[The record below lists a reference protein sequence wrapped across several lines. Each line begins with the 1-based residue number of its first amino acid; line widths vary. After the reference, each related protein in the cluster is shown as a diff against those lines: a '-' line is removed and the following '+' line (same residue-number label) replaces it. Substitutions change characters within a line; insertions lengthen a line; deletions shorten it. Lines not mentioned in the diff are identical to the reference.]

1 MRGRTSELTHQWE
14 APGDLERVRALLNT
28 SPDVVRR
35 PPRDLLA
42 CEGQRELLDWIRAK
56 SAEELDAIRMLRQD
70 LRAAVA
76 DRRVTAINRWLERDQ
91 PRIAIASNAPARL
104 DFLASEGP
112 PKVLA
117 RVLLSIADGTWTR
130 MRICPECGLAFF
142 DASRARTKKWCGMYA
157 GADGRACGSVA
168 KMRRFRSK
176 SGSRKRDTGGS

>member
-1 MRGRTSELTHQWE
+1 MSDRTSELTHHWE
-14 APGDLERVRALLNT
+14 APGELERVRALLNT

-35 PPRDLLA
+35 PSRDLLDD
-42 CEGQRELLDWIRAK
+42 EGQHELLDWIRAK
-56 SAEELDAIRMLRQD
+56 SGEELDAIRTLRQD

-76 DRRVTAINRWLERDQ
+76 DGRVTDINRWLDCDQ
-91 PRIAIASNAPARL
+91 PRIAVASNAVPRL
-104 DFLASEGP
+104 DFRASEGP
-112 PKVLA
+112 NRVLA
-117 RVLLSIADGTWTR
+117 CVLLSIVDETWTR

-176 SGSRKRDTGGS
+176 SRPRKRDTGGR